1 MTCHGSNSHNNNDDN
16 HNHNHNHYCCL
27 QRMDGWMVRIYA
39 DHHFNITTI
48 IINSSYNPSFNFN
61 LRACV
66 LLFMRTNNIQY
77 VRYGC
82 RTLIVVWEK

>member
-48 IINSSYNPSFNFN
+48 IINSSNNPSFIFIACV
-61 LRACV
+61 RACFHSCV
-66 LLFMRTNNIQY
+66 LIIYSM
-77 VRYGC
+77 YGM
-82 RTLIVVWEK
+82 VAGP

>member
-1 MTCHGSNSHNNNDDN
+1 MARIVIITMMIIIIIIIIITAACSGW
-16 HNHNHNHYCCL
+16 
-27 QRMDGWMVRIYA
+27 MDGWMVRIYA